1 MVTIYLLLT
10 WCWRPLNRL
19 AGWFLIP
26 LGQRSL
32 YTFILHVYIVL
43 AVSQLVTFDLSA
55 PGVDREHLD
64 SCRRAGRTV
73 ADGQIPRRRTLDT

>member
-1 MVTIYLLLT
+1 VLA
-10 WCWRPLNRL
+10 PLNRL

-43 AVSQLVTFDLSA
+43 AVSQLVTFDLWRQAWIENTLSM
-55 PGVDREHLD
+55 
-64 SCRRAGRTV
+64 
-73 ADGQIPRRRTLDT
+73 PRRWAFCG

>member
-1 MVTIYLLLT
+1 MLAS
-10 WCWRPLNRL
+10 PEL

-43 AVSQLVTFDLSA
+43 AVSQLVTFDLWRQA
-55 PGVDREHLD
+55 WIVNTLIHAAARI
-64 SCRRAGRTV
+64 V